1 MSGHSKWNNIAKRKG
16 ANDAKKAKIFT
27 KIGREMAIAIKE
39 GGSANPDFN
48 ARLRDCIAKAKAN
61 NMPNDNIKR
70 TLDKYSGAN
79 GQVDYEANN
88 YEGYGVG
95 GVAVVVETL
104 TDNKNRTVADVRH
117 LFDKYGAGLGAS
129 GCVSWQFD
137 KKGVIIMES
146 EGLDEDAVMMQ
157 ALDAGAEDFL
167 VEEGVFEIYTAPD
180 DFSTV
185 REALEKEGY
194 TFAQAELQMVP
205 QNYITLEKEEDM
217 AQMRKLLD
225 NLEDNDDV
233 QAVWHNWENED
244 DYEGKCPGQ
253 NRIKKHRIPKYAV
266 LSSLSHK
273 LHRTH
278 CSLGAIRYGLCHLQQ
293 TAGAVTGRKQAGHS
307 RRAVGVRLDA
317 RAVQL
322 RAQLAGEIAAA
333 SRTIGDKHAGNA
345 QRFSL
350 GKRHARHQFIALNR
364 AYLARF
370 HAQTVR
376 QIRRG
381 LAAIGQQRNGLRHR
395 QQHPCFLERILTLTE
410 HGNVLAAIEKRVTD
424 GAVADAA
431 ALKCGYALDFR
442 HRTRRTGCQNDRI
455 RVKHAVRSLNREALR
470 RILNTGYLGLPQNR
484 TQTFSLLLSALEQ
497 LCPGNRLNKAE
508 IILDLVRFDQRTAV
522 LIQNGC
528 LHAGAYRVN
537 RSTQSRRSATNDNH
551 IGHSFVLSKLRMEN
565 GK

>member
-104 TDNKNRTVADVRH
+104 TDNKNRTVADVRP

-233 QAVWHNWENED
+233 QAVWHNWANED
-244 DYEGKCPGQ
+244 DYEG
-253 NRIKKHRIPKYAV
+253 
-266 LSSLSHK
+266 
-273 LHRTH
+273 
-278 CSLGAIRYGLCHLQQ
+278 
-293 TAGAVTGRKQAGHS
+293 
-307 RRAVGVRLDA
+307 
-317 RAVQL
+317 
-322 RAQLAGEIAAA
+322 
-333 SRTIGDKHAGNA
+333 
-345 QRFSL
+345 
-350 GKRHARHQFIALNR
+350 
-364 AYLARF
+364 
-370 HAQTVR
+370 
-376 QIRRG
+376 
-381 LAAIGQQRNGLRHR
+381 
-395 QQHPCFLERILTLTE
+395 
-410 HGNVLAAIEKRVTD
+410 
-424 GAVADAA
+424 
-431 ALKCGYALDFR
+431 
-442 HRTRRTGCQNDRI
+442 
-455 RVKHAVRSLNREALR
+455 
-470 RILNTGYLGLPQNR
+470 
-484 TQTFSLLLSALEQ
+484 
-497 LCPGNRLNKAE
+497 
-508 IILDLVRFDQRTAV
+508 
-522 LIQNGC
+522 
-528 LHAGAYRVN
+528 
-537 RSTQSRRSATNDNH
+537 
-551 IGHSFVLSKLRMEN
+551 
-565 GK
+565 